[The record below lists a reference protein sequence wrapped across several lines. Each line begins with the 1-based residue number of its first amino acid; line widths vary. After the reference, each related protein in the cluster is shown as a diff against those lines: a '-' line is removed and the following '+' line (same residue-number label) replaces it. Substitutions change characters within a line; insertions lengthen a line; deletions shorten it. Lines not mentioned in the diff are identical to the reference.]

1 MEQPSAQVRTA
12 QARPARRRLTEAHPL
27 ITPSTRTEMNRAYNQ
42 NYVSNLRSSG
52 TPTRREL
59 AEAILQAVI
68 ESITSNPK
76 LATIILRAASE
87 ILRSVETEKGQPV
100 FNNNGIKRRIASIA
114 ESMPPV
120 NP

>member
-1 MEQPSAQVRTA
+1 M
-12 QARPARRRLTEAHPL
+12 
-27 ITPSTRTEMNRAYNQ
+27 IKAYNQ

-59 AEAILQAVI
+59 AEAVLQAVI
-68 ESITSNPK
+68 EQITGNPK
-76 LATIILRAASE
+76 EATITLRQASE
-87 ILRSVETEKGQPV
+87 ILRSVVGENDQPL
-100 FNNNGIKRRIASIA
+100 FNNDGIKRRIANIA